1 MSNNPNEAKGFYKLN
16 WMQRIGFGAGD
27 MAQNLI
33 YQTVSIWLLFFY
45 TNVFGLKPGPAAL
58 MFLVVRLV
66 DVLWDPVVGTIVD
79 KGNPKWGKYRSWLIL
94 GGIPLVGLA
103 ILCFWN
109 GLSASSDTVKLVY
122 AYVTYVGMSMCYTL
136 VNVPYG
142 ALNASLTRD
151 TNEITILTSTRMFMA
166 NLGALCVKS
175 LPIIIAIFA
184 PKVLNEETGKMTAV
198 YNTPEA
204 GTAWFITYA
213 IFAVVGLALLFFCFT
228 QCKEKVVMDAKE
240 SANVKVSDLWMEF
253 GRNKPLRVVAFFFIT
268 AFAMMSVSNA
278 ADAYFMSYNVE
289 ATPLLTTLFMWL
301 GTIPA
306 FIFMPLVPAIKR
318 KIGKKGMFY
327 LFLGV
332 AIVGMAMMYT
342 FVSIPATKSN
352 FVLLCIAQF
361 VKSTGIITATGY
373 MWALVPEVIAFGEY
387 TSGKR
392 IAGIVNALTGIFFKA
407 GMALGGVVPGLVLAW
422 VGFNADATQQT
433 PLALQGILWLVCVIP
448 AVLLLLAIFI
458 ISKYELSDER
468 MDEINKEIEA
478 RQLNA

>member
-1 MSNNPNEAKGFYKLN
+1 MANTPNEAKGFYKLS

-79 KGNPKWGKYRSWLIL
+79 KSNPKWGKYRSWLVF
-94 GGIPLVGLA
+94 GGVPLVGLA

-109 GLSASSDTVKLVY
+109 GLSGASDTAKLIY

-166 NLGALCVKS
+166 NLGGLIVKS
-175 LPIIIAIFA
+175 LPLIIAIFA
-184 PKVLNEETGKMTAV
+184 PKVLNPETGKMTAV

-204 GTAWFITYA
+204 GGAWFITYA
-213 IFAVVGLALLFFCFT
+213 IFAIVGLALLFFCFS
-228 QCKEKVVMDAKE
+228 QCKEKVVMDQKE
-240 SANVKVSDLWMEF
+240 AANVKVSDLWMEF
-253 GRNKPLRVVAFFFIT
+253 VRNRPLRIVAFFFIT

-332 AIVGMAMMYT
+332 AIVGMALMYT

-373 MWALVPEVIAFGEY
+373 MWALVPEVIAYGEY

-422 VGFNADATQQT
+422 VGFNADAAQQT

-448 AVLLLLAIFI
+448 AILLLLAIFI
-458 ISKYELSDER
+458 ISKYELSDEK
-468 MDEINKEIEA
+468 MDEINLAIEA
-478 RQLNA
+478 KHLAD

>member
-1 MSNNPNEAKGFYKLN
+1 MANNESKGFYKLS

-45 TNVFGLKPGPAAL
+45 TNVFGLKPRPAAL

-79 KGNPKWGKYRSWLIL
+79 KNNPKWGKYRSWLIF

-109 GLSASSDTVKLVY
+109 GLSGATDTAKLVY

-151 TNEITILTSTRMFMA
+151 TDEITILTSTRMFMA
-166 NLGALCVKS
+166 NLGGLIVKS
-175 LPIIIAIFA
+175 LPLIIAIFA
-184 PKVLNEETGKMTAV
+184 PKVLNPETGKMTAV

-204 GTAWFITYA
+204 GGAWFITYA
-213 IFAVVGLALLFFCFT
+213 IFAVVGLALLFFCFS
-228 QCKEKVVMDAKE
+228 QCKEKVVMDQKE

-253 GRNKPLRVVAFFFIT
+253 VRNRPLRIVAFFFIT

-332 AIVGMAMMYT
+332 AIVGMALMYT

-373 MWALVPEVIAFGEY
+373 MWALVPEVIAYGEY

-422 VGFNADATQQT
+422 VGFNADAAQQT

-448 AVLLLLAIFI
+448 AILLLLAIFI
-458 ISKYELSDER
+458 ISKYELSDEK